1 MPIAHLRTAL
11 LFLALPGI
19 PACGTTTYRVPIQI
33 DPPTAHVYINGKKVG
48 QGDRFVHQIDFSQAE
63 RVCIQAA
70 AKGYEP
76 RTLLLTRDELK
87 AQVDSVGDIRWT
99 LIQER
104 Q

>member
-1 MPIAHLRTAL
+1 MPSARLRSQIL
-11 LFLALPGI
+11 LFALPVL
-19 PACGTTTYRVPIQI
+19 PACGTTTYRLPIQVE
-33 DPPTAHVYINGKKVG
+33 PPTAHVYINGKKVG
-48 QGDRFVHQIDFSQAE
+48 QGDRFVHQVDFSQAE

-76 RTLLLTRDELK
+76 RMVVLTRDELK
-87 AQVDSVGDIRWT
+87 AQIDSVGDIRWT